1 MMNIKRIITILLAV
15 FMLLSVFSGCS
26 TQTAK
31 FIAPVDEE
39 GSFRYIITRGENSNT
54 VVQNGVRDLRA
65 KVKRSFDCDVTV
77 AKDSAFEDSDDF
89 YEILIGETNRAAS
102 IEAKQTLLDN
112 RVNSAKDFIIKVSGK
127 KIVIFAFNDEMITA
141 AVEWFMAT
149 FCENAEDWSQL
160 YDSYQFIY
168 APQVKEMGDTV
179 NKINDIDIGRY
190 VIVLPRQVSYVVGRQ
205 AELYAEYMAK
215 FGYSIKIAEE
225 RDLEEEY
232 EIIVGDTERAASKD
246 VTVEDDNYVIK
257 VVGKKVVIKG
267 GSTLATYRAILEF
280 VNIVKEAD
288 KTKNYISFS
297 DGYTI
302 NGRYDAKEENVYTLN
317 FNEEFEASKINGKY
331 WGSYRYTNKT
341 TGASS
346 LGGTTYYTDWR
357 GRCDLESAVGN
368 NLIYTADGAVH
379 IGTMLANDVDFV
391 AADMTTMYGMT
402 YRYGYIEVRAKLAKS
417 PACTGI
423 WCNGITNTNS
433 KAIRRWGSVVS
444 HSAMTEMDILE
455 NFGNET
461 TFASNVHHWYNLYK
475 ADGINSS
482 GNGHNSLD
490 GDSRYNGSSLNNKK
504 YKFDT
509 VKNGGT
515 LADDFHIYTC
525 YWDDTCMDFAIDGKR
540 FLSYKYDENTM
551 PSVNCGA
558 LFALIECGMGS
569 PSYGVVYNKNTDEKR
584 YEAVFDS
591 VKIYQTDAL
600 NSQMFFGY
608 EEDGTGTI
616 KAVYPEND
624 IAGKY

>member
-1 MMNIKRIITILLAV
+1 MNIKRILSVILAV
-15 FMLLSVFSGCS
+15 FMLLSVLSGCNAGS
-26 TQTAK
+26 NTSA
-31 FIAPVDEE
+31 IAPVDED
-39 GSFRYIITRGENSNT
+39 GNFRYIIVRGADSTTE
-54 VVQNGVRDLRA
+54 VQNCVREIRA
-65 KVKRSFDCDVTV
+65 TVKKNFDCDVTL
-77 AKDSAFEDSDDF
+77 AKDSAYEDSDDF
-89 YEILIGETNRAAS
+89 YEILVGETNRAAS
-102 IEAKQTLLDN
+102 KEAKQILLNN
-112 RVNSAKDFIIKVSGK
+112 RVNSANDFIVKVSGR
-127 KIVIFAFNDEMITA
+127 KIVILALNDTMNTT
-141 AVEWFMAT
+141 VTEWFISN
-149 FCENAEDWSQL
+149 FCKDAASWSKLRED
-160 YDSYQFIY
+160 YQFIY
-168 APQVKEMGDTV
+168 SPEYEEQGELINKV
-179 NKINDIDIGRY
+179 NDADVGRY
-190 VIVLPRQVSYVVGRQ
+190 VVVLPKQISYLVGRQ
-205 AELYAEYMAK
+205 AEDYRDYMTE

-225 RDLEEEY
+225 RDEEEEY
-232 EIIVGDTERAASKD
+232 EILVGDTTRQASKD
-246 VTVEDDNYVIK
+246 VTVENDNYVIK
-257 VVGKKVVIKG
+257 VVGNKIVIKG
-267 GSTLATYRAILEF
+267 GNALATYRGILEF
-280 VNIVKEAD
+280 VNIIKEAY
-288 KTKNYISFS
+288 KTNKPISFS

-302 NGRYDAKEENVYTLN
+302 NGKYDANENNVYTLN
-317 FNEEFEASKINGKY
+317 FNEEFDASKINAKY

-341 TGASS
+341 IGASS
-346 LGGTTYYTDWR
+346 LGGSAYYTDWR
-357 GRCDLESAVGN
+357 GRCDLASAVGN

-391 AADMTTMYGMT
+391 CSDMTTMYGMT

-417 PACTGI
+417 PASTGI
-423 WCNGITNTNS
+423 WCNGITSTNS
-433 KAIRRWGSVVS
+433 AAVRRWGGVVS

-455 NFGNET
+455 NFSNET

-475 ADGINSS
+475 ADGISAS

-525 YWDDTCMDFAIDGKR
+525 YWDDTCMDFAFDGKK
-540 FLSYKYDENTM
+540 FLSYRYDENTM

-558 LFALIECGMGS
+558 LFNIIECGMGS
-569 PSYGVVYNKNTDEKR
+569 PSYGALYNKNTDEKR
-584 YEAVFDS
+584 YEAVYDY